1 MTIFWEAPA
10 HPQAVDVLPGRWPGT
25 LARPLCARPRP
36 RPHAHPPC
44 SAHVWS
50 CDSSA
55 TQSAFNAVVTRAC
68 PGPLFIQGDTWS
80 KLRFVLPSI
89 MVSQPRASQER
100 GRIFP
105 RHRSRASRQ
114 RPHPPG
120 GRRRTRSQPVG
131 ERAAPSAQRP
141 ASGIGPLGSA
151 PSRPRPHSAL
161 PTLNQGGAPGDIGV
175 PCCGERG
182 TGWACGWWRSHSW
195 SPCRL
200 GATGVPAWCP
210 NTHSSPTPACA
221 PAKRL
226 GGPGGQVEFHGQ
238 CPETRGAWPRALQKP
253 TGGRHRAAAPWK
265 GPRRLAQL
273 PALTPSQ
280 SPQHLSPRSLEQGS
294 AAAAPLRPAALRPPH
309 LPAHS
314 APSPPPPGTG
324 RLPQPRKG
332 NAASGCQAPCRK
344 DTRDAEI

>member
-1 MTIFWEAPA
+1 MVKASLCSPIYHGESAKSLAGEREDLPASQVQSESAEAPPAWGKAA
-10 HPQAVDVLPGRWPGT
+10 HTVPASGGE
-25 LARPLCARPRP
+25 
-36 RPHAHPPC
+36 
-44 SAHVWS
+44 S
-50 CDSSA
+50 C
-55 TQSAFNAVVTRAC
+55 
-68 PGPLFIQGDTWS
+68 
-80 KLRFVLPSI
+80 
-89 MVSQPRASQER
+89 
-100 GRIFP
+100 
-105 RHRSRASRQ
+105 
-114 RPHPPG
+114 
-120 GRRRTRSQPVG
+120 
-131 ERAAPSAQRP
+131 AQRP

-221 PAKRL
+221 PPKRL
-226 GGPGGQVEFHGQ
+226 GGPGRQVEFHGQ

-344 DTRDAEI
+344 DTRDAEV